1 MSSIEAVIAPVIE
14 QRNGT
19 ILNADDPLKMS
30 KEDNSMPRKLLS
42 VILIVLSLGVIAVP
56 YSHGKDYPTKPIEVL
71 VTYGPGGTSDL
82 ITRLIAEIAK
92 KYIGQPMFVSNRP
105 GAGGTTA
112 VSEIINAR
120 PDGYKIIYMPNN
132 YLATTIKTQKIPF
145 DPNYIIPL
153 INLVELKQGLIV
165 KADSPWKTLGQLL
178 DYAKQNPGKLRW
190 NHTGRGI
197 GQYLSASYIFKRA
210 GVETIDIPYKAS
222 PDQVAALLGGHTDAA
237 AMVYA
242 TGKTYMQAGSI
253 RYLVFFANQRYTEPA
268 DVPCGAELGFPEYF
282 TTYSGIYV
290 HKDTPED
297 IKHTLFD
304 TFKKIYDDPE
314 FKKKM
319 EIIGDELR
327 FGGPEFIRESTR
339 KMQETGVPILKEL
352 GLYVGGQ

>member
-1 MSSIEAVIAPVIE
+1 M
-14 QRNGT
+14 
-19 ILNADDPLKMS
+19 ILAAIS
-30 KEDNSMPRKLLS
+30 FVS
-42 VILIVLSLGVIAVP
+42 VSAQFSYGI
-56 YSHGKDYPTKPIEVL
+56 DYPRKPIEIL
-71 VTYGPGGTSDL
+71 VTYGAGGTSDL
-82 ITRLIAEIAK
+82 ISRQIAEIAK

-112 VSEIINAR
+112 VSEIINGK

-145 DPNYIIPL
+145 DPSYIIPL
-153 INLVELKQGLIV
+153 INLVEVKQGLIV
-165 KADSPWKTLGQLL
+165 KADAPWKTLGQLL
-178 DYAKQNPGKLRW
+178 DYAKQNPGKLSW

-210 GVETIDIPYKAS
+210 GVTTTDIPYKAS
-222 PDQVAALLGGHTDAA
+222 PDQIAALLGGHTQAA
-237 AMVYA
+237 TMVYA
-242 TGKTYMQAGSI
+242 TGKTYMLSGSI
-253 RYLVFFANQRYTEPA
+253 RFLVFFSNQRYTDPP

-297 IKHTLFD
+297 IKKFLFD

-319 EIIGDELR
+319 EVIGDELR
-327 FGGPEFIRESTR
+327 FGGPEFIKESTK

-352 GLYVGGQ
+352 GLYVEGQ